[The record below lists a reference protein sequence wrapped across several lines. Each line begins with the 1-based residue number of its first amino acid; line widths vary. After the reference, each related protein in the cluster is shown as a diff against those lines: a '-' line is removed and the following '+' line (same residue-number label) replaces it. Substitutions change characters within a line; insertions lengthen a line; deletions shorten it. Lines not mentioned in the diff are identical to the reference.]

1 MARSQN
7 KVMLRGNVATDVEV
21 KNLNNGG
28 AVANFRLITSQQ
40 WKDKDGERQ
49 ERATGHN
56 IVIYNENLVK
66 IAGEYVQKG
75 DLVAIEGELVYREYE
90 ADGQKKYITEI
101 VLQRYRGELD
111 ILTTRGEREGREGGG
126 GGSRDR
132 DDDRG
137 DSRGGGSRGRDDDRG
152 ASRGGGRGRDDDRD
166 TRGRNDDRGGSRG
179 GNGGGGGRGR
189 DDLDDDVPF

>member
-7 KVMLRGNVATDVEV
+7 KVFLRGNVATDVEV

-28 AVANFRLITSQQ
+28 EVANFRLITSQQ
-40 WKDKDGERQ
+40 WKDKNGEKQ

-56 IVIYNENLVK
+56 IVVYNENLVK
-66 IAGEYVQKG
+66 VAGEYLKKG
-75 DLVAIEGELVYREYE
+75 DLVAVEGELVYREYE
-90 ADGQKKYITEI
+90 SEGQKKYITEI

-111 ILTTRGEREGREGGG
+111 ILTSRAERDARGGDGE

-137 DSRGGGSRGRDDDRG
+137 GSRGGGHDRDRDDDRG
-152 ASRGGGRGRDDDRD
+152 GSRGGGRGRDDDRD
-166 TRGRNDDRGGSRG
+166 SRNRSDDRGGSR
-179 GNGGGGGRGR
+179 GGGGGRGR

>member
-7 KVMLRGNVATDVEV
+7 KVFLRGNVATDVEV

-28 AVANFRLITSQQ
+28 AVANFRMITSQQ

-56 IVIYNENLVK
+56 IVVYNENLVK
-66 IAGEYVQKG
+66 VAGEYLKKG
-75 DLVAIEGELVYREYE
+75 DLVAVEGELVYREYE
-90 ADGQKKYITEI
+90 SDGQKKYITEI

-111 ILTTRGEREGREGGG
+111 ILTSRAEREGRGGG
-126 GGSRDR
+126 DDGGSRDR

-137 DSRGGGSRGRDDDRG
+137 GSRGGGRDRDDDRG
-152 ASRGGGRGRDDDRD
+152 GSRGGGRGRDDDRD
-166 TRGRNDDRGGSRG
+166 TRGRGDDRGGARG
-179 GNGGGGGRGR
+179 GGGGGRGR